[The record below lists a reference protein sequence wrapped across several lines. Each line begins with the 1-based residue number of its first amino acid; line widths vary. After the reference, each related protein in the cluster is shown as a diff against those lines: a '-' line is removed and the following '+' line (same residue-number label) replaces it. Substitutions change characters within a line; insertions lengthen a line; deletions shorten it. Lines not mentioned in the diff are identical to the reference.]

1 MGVEF
6 YTCDNCGTTFPDCG
20 EYVSCETCWTKWCCD
35 ECAEEDGY
43 VGEHCKLH
51 PDLDDY
57 GLMYEYRKK
66 HCKYDSCTDCEHYVP
81 DSCKYCRKEDYT
93 DNVLLDYCMELL
105 GVTRDQLV
113 EKYNNR

>member
-6 YTCDNCGTTFPDCG
+6 YTCDNCGETFADCG
-20 EYVSCETCWTKWCCD
+20 EYVSCETCCTKWCCD

-57 GLMYEYRKK
+57 DLMYEYRKNIVNTTVVQTVSIM
-66 HCKYDSCTDCEHYVP
+66 CLIAASI
-81 DSCKYCRKEDYT
+81 
-93 DNVLLDYCMELL
+93 
-105 GVTRDQLV
+105 V
-113 EKYNNR
+113 EKKIILTMCYWIIAWNYSVLQEIS

>member
-20 EYVSCETCWTKWCCD
+20 EYVSCE
-35 ECAEEDGY
+35 CAEEDGY
-43 VGEHCKLH
+43 VREHCKLH

-57 GLMYEYRKK
+57 DLMYEYRKK
-66 HCKYDSCTDCEHYVP
+66 HCKYDSCTDCEYYVP
-81 DSCKYCRKEDYT
+81 DSCKYCRKEDYP
-93 DNVLLDYCMELL
+93 DNLLLDYCMELF

>member
-6 YTCDNCGTTFPDCG
+6 YTCDNCGETFADCG
-20 EYVSCETCWTKWCCD
+20 EYVSCETCCTKWCCD

-57 GLMYEYRKK
+57 DIMYEYMKK

-81 DSCKYCRKEDYT
+81 YSCKYCRKEDYP

>member
-6 YTCDNCGTTFPDCG
+6 YTCDNCGSTFPDCG
-20 EYVSCETCWTKWCCD
+20 EYVSCETCWTKW
-35 ECAEEDGY
+35 
-43 VGEHCKLH
+43 
-51 PDLDDY
+51 
-57 GLMYEYRKK
+57 
-66 HCKYDSCTDCEHYVP
+66 HYVP

>member
-6 YTCDNCGTTFPDCG
+6 YTCENCRETFSDYG
-20 EYVSCETCWTKWCCD
+20 KYVSCETCSTKWCCD

-43 VGEHCKLH
+43 VREHCKLH

-57 GLMYEYRKK
+57 DLMYEYRKK

-81 DSCKYCRKEDYT
+81 GSCKYCRNIVEMKIIRMMCYWIIAW
-93 DNVLLDYCMELL
+93 NYSVLQEIS
-105 GVTRDQLV
+105 
-113 EKYNNR
+113 